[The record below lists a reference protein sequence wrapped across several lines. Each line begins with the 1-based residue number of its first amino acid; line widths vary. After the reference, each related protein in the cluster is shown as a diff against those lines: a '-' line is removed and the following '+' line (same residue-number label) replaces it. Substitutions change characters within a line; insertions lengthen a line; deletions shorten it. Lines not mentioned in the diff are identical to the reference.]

1 MYSENVLTKGQVI
14 SRPEWPCKNAQW
26 RPEAFLQTVG
36 PPAWAVESCCLDGR
50 VGLAKQQG
58 KRVAHRL
65 SKWPTDMEIDGT
77 LVEEPKSG
85 FFSQLRQNS
94 QNLKTQ
100 PNFSPKLKIFSQNS
114 DFRQQSRQKYSFLMS
129 SAQIFTLYNRILA

>member
-1 MYSENVLTKGQVI
+1 MAARGI
-14 SRPEWPCKNAQW
+14 S
-26 RPEAFLQTVG
+26 TDGG

-77 LVEEPKSG
+77 YHCQGSAKSAALLFS
-85 FFSQLRQNS
+85 FFLLPWLKWHSFGGGN
-94 QNLKTQ
+94 NLQ
-100 PNFSPKLKIFSQNS
+100 G
-114 DFRQQSRQKYSFLMS
+114 MS
-129 SAQIFTLYNRILA
+129 IDCILHISHA